1 MRGKL
6 NIYIVNSD
14 FHVTIFKQWKTKKEA
29 EMRKVLAVL
38 LVLVLAASAVFAQG
52 AAEVEKKEE
61 KMELVLLSAGKEKES
76 LAIIEAFNAVY
87 PNITVTHLEKD
98 SGDVLTLVQ
107 QKSSDSDV
115 VLLIA
120 QDSLESMAKNLV
132 SYKNAN
138 DEKFDAAYKDAEN
151 RWYACSMPLQTFMY
165 NTDLLKGDDIPKS
178 WYDLADPKYAGKII
192 MTDPASSGSA
202 YAQLYMMYKL
212 TGDLSLAKAIAQNG
226 TVYVTDSKAGP
237 QAVARGEYA
246 LTMTGESNVSSAIA
260 QGSPVT
266 YLYPVEGTGRRI
278 EGAGIIEG
286 CKNLEAAKIFMDWFT
301 SKAGAEVIRSCG
313 RRPVST
319 EVGGPDF
326 LPALDELPFFEYDA
340 IEAGQLKKQL
350 RAEFATFL

>member
-1 MRGKL
+1 MK
-6 NIYIVNSD
+6 
-14 FHVTIFKQWKTKKEA
+14 KT
-29 EMRKVLAVL
+29 LAI
-38 LVLVLAASAVFAQG
+38 VLVVALAISAVFAQG
-52 AAEVEKKEE
+52 APEAAPAAQPE
-61 KMELVLLSAGKEKES
+61 KMELVLLSAGKEAES
-76 LAIIEAFNAVY
+76 IALIEAFNKEY

-120 QDSLESMAKNLV
+120 QDSLEPMAKNLYA
-132 SYKNAN
+132 YKNVN
-138 DEKFDAAYKDAEN
+138 DAKFDAAYKDAEG

-178 WYDLADPKYAGKII
+178 WYDLADPKYKGKII
-192 MTDPASSGSA
+192 MTDPSSSGSA

-246 LTMTGESNVSSAIA
+246 LTMTGESNVSSAMKN
-260 QGSPVT
+260 GSPVT
-266 YLYPVEGTGRRI
+266 YLYPQEGTGRRI
-278 EGAGIIEG
+278 EGAGIIDG

-301 SKAGAEVIRSCG
+301 GKGGAETIRSLG

-340 IEAGQLKKQL
+340 KEAGDLKKQL

>member
-1 MRGKL
+1 
-6 NIYIVNSD
+6 
-14 FHVTIFKQWKTKKEA
+14 
-29 EMRKVLAVL
+29 MRKTLAIVLIIA
-38 LVLVLAASAVFAQG
+38 LAMSAVFAQG
-52 AAEVEKKEE
+52 ASEAAAPKADE

-98 SGDVLTLVQ
+98 SGDVVTLVN
-107 QKSSDSDV
+107 QKSSDSDI
-115 VLLIA
+115 VLLLA
-120 QDSLESMAKNLV
+120 QGNLESIAKTLLPYV
-132 SYKNAN
+132 NAN
-138 DEKFDAAYKDAEN
+138 DAKFDAAYKDSEN
-151 RWYACSMPLQTFMY
+151 RWYACSMPLQVFMY

-178 WYDLADPKYAGKII
+178 WFDLADPKYNGKII

-212 TGDLSLAKAIAQNG
+212 AGDLSLAKAIVANG

-246 LTMTGESNVSSAIA
+246 LTMTGESNVSTAMA

-266 YLYPVEGTGRRI
+266 YFYPEEGTGRRI
-278 EGAGIIEG
+278 EGAGIIDG

-301 SKAGAEVIRSCG
+301 STAGAEVIRSVG
-313 RRPVST
+313 RRPVSS

-326 LPALDELPFFEYDA
+326 LPSLDELPFFEYDA
-340 IEAGQLKKQL
+340 TEAAALKKQL

>member
-1 MRGKL
+1 MKKL
-6 NIYIVNSD
+6 LV
-14 FHVTIFKQWKTKKEA
+14 
-29 EMRKVLAVL
+29 VL
-38 LVLVLAASAVFAQG
+38 LVLATVFTAVFAQ
-52 AAEVEKKEE
+52 AATEKAE
-61 KMELVLLSAGKEKES
+61 KMELVLLSAGKESES
-76 LAIIEAFNAVY
+76 EAIIEAFTAKY
-87 PNITVTHLEKD
+87 PNITVTHIEKD
-98 SGDVLTLVQ
+98 STAVLSLVQ
-107 QKSSDSDV
+107 QNASDSDV
-115 VLLIA
+115 VILIA
-120 QDSLESMAKNLV
+120 QDSLEPMAANLV
-132 SYKNAN
+132 PYKNAN
-138 DEKFDAAYKDAEN
+138 DAKFGAEYKDAEG

-165 NTDLLKGDDIPKS
+165 NTDLLKGDDVPKS
-178 WYDLADPKYAGKII
+178 WFDLADPKYYGKIVLAN
-192 MTDPASSGSA
+192 PSSSGSA

-212 TGDLSLAKAIAQNG
+212 TGDLSLAEAIAKNG
-226 TVYVTDSKAGP
+226 TVYVTDSKSGP

>member
-1 MRGKL
+1 
-6 NIYIVNSD
+6 
-14 FHVTIFKQWKTKKEA
+14 
-29 EMRKVLAVL
+29 MRKTLAIVLIIA
-38 LVLVLAASAVFAQG
+38 LAMSAVFAQG
-52 AAEVEKKEE
+52 ASEAAAPKADE

-98 SGDVLTLVQ
+98 SGDVVTLVN
-107 QKSSDSDV
+107 QKSSDSDI
-115 VLLIA
+115 VLLLA
-120 QDSLESMAKNLV
+120 QDNLESIAKNLLPYV
-132 SYKNAN
+132 NAN
-138 DEKFDAAYKDAEN
+138 DAKFDAAYKDSEN
-151 RWYACSMPLQTFMY
+151 RWYACSMPLQVFMY
-165 NTDLLKGDDIPKS
+165 NTDLLQGDDIPKS
-178 WYDLADPKYAGKII
+178 WFDLADPKYYGKLI

-212 TGDLSLAKAIAQNG
+212 AGDLSLAQAIVANG

-260 QGSPVT
+260 QGSHVT
-266 YLYPVEGTGRRI
+266 YFYPEEGTGRRI
-278 EGAGIIEG
+278 EGAGIIDG

-301 SKAGAEVIRSCG
+301 STAGAEVIRSVG

-319 EVGGPDF
+319 EVGGPDY

-340 IEAGQLKKQL
+340 TEAAALKKQL
-350 RAEFATFL
+350 KADFAAFL

>member
-1 MRGKL
+1 MYGKMGL
-6 NIYIVNSD
+6 HRKANS
-14 FHVTIFKQWKTKKEA
+14 KQEAIMKKLL
-29 EMRKVLAVL
+29 VIL
-38 LVLVLAASAVFAQG
+38 LVLATVFSAVFAQ
-52 AAEVEKKEE
+52 AATEAQKKDA

-98 SGDVLTLVQ
+98 SGDVVTLVN

-115 VLLIA
+115 VLLLA
-120 QDSLESMAKNLV
+120 QDNLESIAKNLV
-132 SYKNAN
+132 PYKNAN
-138 DEKFDAAYKDAEN
+138 DAKFDAAYKDAEN

-165 NTDLLKGDDIPKS
+165 NTDLLKGDDVPKS
-178 WYDLADPKYAGKII
+178 WFDLADPKYKGKII

-212 TGDLSLAKAIAQNG
+212 AGDLSLAKAIVNNG

-246 LTMTGESNVSSAIA
+246 LTMTGESNVSTAIA

-266 YLYPVEGTGRRI
+266 FFYPKEGTGRRI
-278 EGAGIIEG
+278 EGAGIVAG

-301 SKAGAEVIRSCG
+301 SIEGAKVIRSVG

-319 EVGGPDF
+319 EVEGPDF

-340 IEAGQLKKQL
+340 TEAAALKKQL
-350 RAEFATFL
+350 KAEFATFL

>member
-1 MRGKL
+1 M
-6 NIYIVNSD
+6 
-14 FHVTIFKQWKTKKEA
+14 KKA
-29 EMRKVLAVL
+29 LVIL
-38 LVLVLAASAVFAQG
+38 LVLATVFTTVFAQ
-52 AAEVEKKEE
+52 AAGETAKKDE
-61 KMELVLLSAGKEKES
+61 KMELVLLSAGKEAES
-76 LAIIEAFNAVY
+76 IAIIEAFNKEY

-120 QDSLESMAKNLV
+120 QDSLEPMAKNLYP
-132 SYKNAN
+132 YKNVN
-138 DEKFDAAYKDAEN
+138 DAKFDAAYKDAEG

-178 WYDLADPKYAGKII
+178 WYDLADPKYKGKII
-192 MTDPASSGSA
+192 MTDPSSSGSA

-246 LTMTGESNVSSAIA
+246 LTMTGESNVSSAIKN
-260 QGSPVT
+260 GSPVN
-266 YLYPVEGTGRRI
+266 YLYPQEGTGRRI
-278 EGAGIIEG
+278 EGAGIIDG

-301 SKAGAEVIRSCG
+301 SKAGAETIRGLG

>member
-1 MRGKL
+1 MKKTL
-6 NIYIVNSD
+6 AIVLI
-14 FHVTIFKQWKTKKEA
+14 VA
-29 EMRKVLAVL
+29 LAMT
-38 LVLVLAASAVFAQG
+38 AVFAQG
-52 AAEVEKKEE
+52 AAEASAAPKADE

-120 QDSLESMAKNLV
+120 QDSLEPMAKNLYP
-132 SYKNAN
+132 YKNAN
-138 DEKFDAAYKDAEN
+138 DAKFEDAYKDAEG

-178 WYDLADPKYAGKII
+178 WYDLADPKYKGKII
-192 MTDPASSGSA
+192 MTDPSSSGSA

-212 TGDLSLAKAIAQNG
+212 TGDLSLAKAIAENG

-266 YLYPVEGTGRRI
+266 YLYPIEGTGRRI
-278 EGAGIIEG
+278 EGAGIIDG

-301 SKAGAEVIRSCG
+301 SAAGAEVIRSCG

-326 LPALDELPFFEYDA
+326 LPSLDELPFFEYDA
-340 IEAGQLKKQL
+340 IEAGELKKQL

>member
-1 MRGKL
+1 MKKL
-6 NIYIVNSD
+6 LV
-14 FHVTIFKQWKTKKEA
+14 
-29 EMRKVLAVL
+29 VL
-38 LVLVLAASAVFAQG
+38 LVLATVFTAVFAQ
-52 AAEVEKKEE
+52 AATESAKAE
-61 KMELVLLSAGKEKES
+61 KMELVILSAGKESES
-76 LAIIEAFNAVY
+76 EAIIEAFNKEY
-87 PNITVTHLEKD
+87 PNISVTHLEKD

-107 QKSSDSDV
+107 QNSSDSDV
-115 VLLIA
+115 VILIA
-120 QDSLESMAKNLV
+120 QDSLIPMEPNLV
-132 SYKNAN
+132 PYKNAN
-138 DEKFDAAYKDAEN
+138 DAKFEDAYKNAEG

-178 WYDLADPKYAGKII
+178 WYDLADPKYKGKII
-192 MTDPASSGSA
+192 MTDPSSSGSA

-246 LTMTGESNVSSAIA
+246 LTMTGESNVSSAIKN
-260 QGSPVT
+260 GSPVN
-266 YLYPVEGTGRRI
+266 YLYPQEGTGRRI
-278 EGAGIIEG
+278 EGAGIIDG

-301 SKAGAEVIRSCG
+301 SKAGAETIRGLG

-326 LPALDELPFFEYDA
+326 LPSLDELPFFEYDA

>member
-1 MRGKL
+1 M
-6 NIYIVNSD
+6 
-14 FHVTIFKQWKTKKEA
+14 KKA
-29 EMRKVLAVL
+29 LVVL
-38 LVLVLAASAVFAQG
+38 LLLATVFTTVFAQ
-52 AAEVEKKEE
+52 AADESAKKDE
-61 KMELVLLSAGKEKES
+61 KMELVLLSAGKEAES
-76 LAIIEAFNAVY
+76 IAIIEAFNKEY

-120 QDSLESMAKNLV
+120 QDSLEPMAKNLYP
-132 SYKNAN
+132 YKNVN
-138 DEKFDAAYKDAEN
+138 DAKFDAAYKDAEG

-178 WYDLADPKYAGKII
+178 WFDLADPKYKGKII
-192 MTDPASSGSA
+192 MTDPSSSGSA

-212 TGDLSLAKAIAQNG
+212 TGDLSLAKKIAENG

-246 LTMTGESNVSSAIA
+246 LTMTGESNVSSAMKN
-260 QGSPVT
+260 GSPVN
-266 YLYPVEGTGRRI
+266 YLYPQEGTGRRI
-278 EGAGIIEG
+278 EGAGIIDG

-301 SKAGAEVIRSCG
+301 SAAGAEVIRSCG

-326 LPALDELPFFEYDA
+326 LPSLDELPFFEYDA

>member
-1 MRGKL
+1 MK
-6 NIYIVNSD
+6 
-14 FHVTIFKQWKTKKEA
+14 KT
-29 EMRKVLAVL
+29 LAI
-38 LVLVLAASAVFAQG
+38 VLVVALAISAVFAQG
-52 AAEVEKKEE
+52 APEASSAQPQ
-61 KMELVLLSAGKEKES
+61 KMELVLLSAGKEAES
-76 LAIIEAFNAVY
+76 LAIIEAFNAEY

-120 QDSLESMAKNLV
+120 QDSLEPMAKNLYP
-132 SYKNAN
+132 YKNVN
-138 DEKFDAAYKDAEN
+138 DAKFEDAYKDAEG

-178 WYDLADPKYAGKII
+178 WYDLADPKYKGKII
-192 MTDPASSGSA
+192 MTDPSSSGSA

-246 LTMTGESNVSSAIA
+246 LTMTGESNVSSAMA
-260 QGSPVT
+260 NGSPVT
-266 YLYPVEGTGRRI
+266 YLYPQEGTGRRI
-278 EGAGIIEG
+278 EGAGIIDG

-301 SKAGAEVIRSCG
+301 GKAGAEVIRSVG
-313 RRPVST
+313 RRPVSS

-340 IEAGQLKKQL
+340 IEAGELKKQL

>member
-1 MRGKL
+1 M
-6 NIYIVNSD
+6 
-14 FHVTIFKQWKTKKEA
+14 KKA
-29 EMRKVLAVL
+29 LIIM

-52 AAEVEKKEE
+52 AAEATEKKDE

-76 LAIIEAFNAVY
+76 LAIIEAFNKEY

-120 QDSLESMAKNLV
+120 QDSLMPMAKNLV
-132 SYKNAN
+132 PYKTVN
-138 DEKFDAAYKDAEN
+138 DAKFEDAYKDPEG

-246 LTMTGESNVSSAIA
+246 LTMTGESNVSTAMA
-260 QGSPVT
+260 QGSPVS

-301 SKAGAEVIRSCG
+301 GKAGAEVIRSVG

-326 LPALDELPFFEYDA
+326 LPPLDELPFFEYDA
-340 IEAGQLKKQL
+340 IEAGDLKKSL

>member
-1 MRGKL
+1 MK
-6 NIYIVNSD
+6 
-14 FHVTIFKQWKTKKEA
+14 KT
-29 EMRKVLAVL
+29 LAI
-38 LVLVLAASAVFAQG
+38 VLVVALAISAVFAQG
-52 AAEVEKKEE
+52 APEAAPAAQPE
-61 KMELVLLSAGKEKES
+61 KMELVLLSAGKEAES
-76 LAIIEAFNAVY
+76 IALIEAFNKEY

-120 QDSLESMAKNLV
+120 QDSLVPMEENLYAYTTKNDAKF
-132 SYKNAN
+132 SADYKGAGN
-138 DEKFDAAYKDAEN
+138 K
-151 RWYACSMPLQTFMY
+151 WYACSMPLQTFMY

-178 WYDLADPKYAGKII
+178 WYDLADPKYKGKII
-192 MTDPASSGSA
+192 MTDPSSSGSA

-226 TVYVTDSKAGP
+226 TVYVTDSKSGP
-237 QAVARGEYA
+237 QSVARGEYA
-246 LTMTGESNVSSAIA
+246 LTMTGESNVSDAIGK
-260 QGSPVT
+260 GSPVS

-278 EGAGIIEG
+278 EGAGIIDG

-301 SKAGAEVIRSCG
+301 GKGGAEAIRSCG

-319 EVGGPDF
+319 EVPGPDF
-326 LPALDELPFFEYDA
+326 LPALSELPFFEYDA

-350 RAEFATFL
+350 RNEFAAFL